1 MQEINDEE
9 LCESGLPD
17 LTKFLNGKG
26 LKLLHQNICGLFAR
40 KVNLEHILQSFKG
53 IDILGLSET
62 HLTDQT
68 LTDEL
73 FIEGFEFERRDWR
86 LGFGGGIGVYIKQ
99 DVPYHRR
106 YDLEREDIECIWIEI
121 LFPKSKGIIIGN
133 IYRPPDTSKYSD
145 SDFNDKLD
153 EVLNAVSDE
162 EKEIILLGDLNCNF
176 LELGCKRQLKQVFSM
191 HGLKQIIQNAT
202 RITKSSASLIDIVV
216 SSNPERIINSKVI
229 SAHLSDHDMVG
240 INRKINASKFKAR
253 LIKTRCFTRY
263 DRTAYRNDV
272 KNSSWDNVYKESD
285 VGDV

>member
-1 MQEINDEE
+1 MIPMLMQMFWN
-9 LCESGLPD
+9 LSYW
-17 LTKFLNGKG
+17 
-26 LKLLHQNICGLFAR
+26 IC
-40 KVNLEHILQSFKG
+40 
-53 IDILGLSET
+53 
-62 HLTDQT
+62 
-68 LTDEL
+68 
-73 FIEGFEFERRDWR
+73 
-86 LGFGGGIGVYIKQ
+86 Y
-99 DVPYHRR
+99 
-106 YDLEREDIECIWIEI
+106 IECIWIEI

-162 EKEIILLGDLNCNF
+162 EKEIILLRDLNCNF

-202 RITKSSASLIDIVV
+202 RITKSFASLIDIVL

-240 INRKINASKFKAR
+240 INRKINASRFKAR
-253 LIKTRCFTRY
+253 LIKTRCFARY

-285 VGDV
+285 VDDAWYQKYNPRANGAKRRSGRKPGARVTNRA